1 MQPASDEYLVQRA
14 QAGYLDA
21 FEELVVRHRDRVYRL
36 ALRLLGSPA
45 DAEDVAQD
53 SLVQAW
59 QSLPG
64 FRSEAAFSSWLYRI
78 VVNKCRDAQRRS
90 RSTPAPVD
98 PQGTELHH
106 RLPTAPDSA
115 DVVEADGRAAAL
127 HHVIAGLPFD
137 LRTPLVL
144 CEFEGCSYAQA
155 ADVLGLTEATLRGRL
170 ARARRELV
178 QQMQGWS

>member
-1 MQPASDEYLVQRA
+1 MQPASDAYLVQHA
-14 QAGYLDA
+14 QAGHLDA
-21 FEELVVRHRDRVYRL
+21 FEELVRRHRDRAYRV

-64 FRSEAAFSSWLYRI
+64 FRTEASFASWLYRI
-78 VVNKCRDAQRRS
+78 VVNKSRDAQRRS
-90 RSTPAPVD
+90 RTTPAPVD
-98 PQGTELHH
+98 PQDTELHH

-115 DVVEADGRAAAL
+115 DVVEADRRAHAL
-127 HHVIAGLPFD
+127 HDVIAGLPFD

-144 CEFEGCSYAQA
+144 CEFEGCSYTQA
-155 ADVLGLTEATLRGRL
+155 ADVLGLTEPTLRGRL